1 MNVNKLAAA
10 IGSGMLLLSS
20 GTYAQSGNEP
30 SGSDKKGSA
39 EFSPLNVSAGNITPE
54 QQALEKTGATS
65 SRSTDKNLQSLDATL
80 RSMPGTYTQIDPG
93 QGAVSVNIR
102 GMSGFGRVNT
112 MVDGITQS
120 FYGTS
125 TSGTTQHGS
134 TNNQAG
140 VLIDPNFLVAVDV
153 TRGDSSGS
161 AGINAL
167 AGSANMRTIGVD
179 DVVFDGNAYGL
190 RSRFSVGSNGVGRS
204 GMIAV
209 AGKTD
214 AFTDTGSFGAMAAV
228 SGSSVYS
235 NFSNGSGMSSEE
247 FGYDKYM
254 KQNPKSQLYKMDIKP
269 NEFNS
274 FEFSARTYENRFTR
288 RDITSDDYY
297 LKYHY
302 TPFSELIDF
311 NLTASTSRGN
321 QKYRDDS
328 LYTFYNTSAQNR
340 SNALDINNTSR
351 FTLADNDLEFT
362 LGSKL
367 MRTRYDRTIH
377 SAAGNEKTNQESIE
391 NNPFAPS
398 GQQDISALYTGLKV
412 TRGIWEADLN
422 LNYTRNK
429 ITGHKPACDAR
440 VICVPQGSYDIDA
453 EESGFNPSAQLS
465 AQVTP
470 WLQPFVSYSKSMRAP
485 NIQEMFFSNSG
496 GASMN
501 PFLKPERAETWQTG
515 FNIDTKDLL
524 VDSDALRFKALV
536 YSSKIQNYIYSESYQ
551 VCSGGRKC
559 SMREVLGNNWQDMS
573 EEYSDNMY
581 IYVNSASGVTAKG
594 FELEMDYDAGFAFGR
609 LSFSQQRT
617 DQPTSIAST
626 YFGAGDITELPRKY
640 MTLDTGV
647 RFFDKALTL
656 GSIVKYTGKARRLSP
671 DFEPDEN
678 TGAIIKQDLPQI
690 PTIIDLYSTY
700 EFNRNLTLKLSVQN
714 LMNRDYSEALNKLN
728 MMPGLGDETHAA
740 NSARG
745 RTWIFAG
752 EVRF

>member
-1 MNVNKLAAA
+1 MNVIKLA
-10 IGSGMLLLSS
+10 IGSGILLLSCGAYS
-20 GTYAQSGNEP
+20 QSISEKTN
-30 SGSDKKGSA
+30 SDKKGAA
-39 EFSPLNVSAGNITPE
+39 EFSPLSVSVGKTTSE
-54 QQALEKTGATS
+54 QEALEKTGATS
-65 SRSTDKNLQSLDATL
+65 SRTTDKNLQSLDATV

-93 QGAVSVNIR
+93 QGAISVNIR

-125 TSGTTQHGS
+125 TSGTTTHGS
-134 TNNQAG
+134 TNNMAG
-140 VLIDPNFLVAVDV
+140 VLIDPNLLVAVDV

-161 AGINAL
+161 EGINAL

-179 DVVFDGNAYGL
+179 DVIFNGNTYGL
-190 RSRFSVGSNGVGRS
+190 RSRFSVGSNGLGRS
-204 GMIAV
+204 GMIALG
-209 AGKTD
+209 GKSD
-214 AFTDTGSFGAMAAV
+214 AFTDTGSIGVMAAV

-235 NFSNGSGMSSEE
+235 NFSNGSGINSKE

-254 KQNPKSQLYKMDIKP
+254 KQNPKSQLYKMDIRP
-269 NEFNS
+269 DEFNS
-274 FEFSARTYENRFTR
+274 FELSARTYENKFTR

-297 LKYHY
+297 IKYHY

-311 NLTASTSRGN
+311 NVTASTSRGN
-321 QKYRDDS
+321 QKYRDGS
-328 LYTFYNTSAQNR
+328 LYTFYKTSAQNR
-340 SNALDINNTSR
+340 SDALDINNPSR
-351 FTLADNDLEFT
+351 FTVADNDLEFM

-377 SAAGNEKTNQESIE
+377 SAAGDPKANQESIE

-412 TRGIWEADLN
+412 TRGIWEADFN
-422 LNYTRNK
+422 LNYTRNR
-429 ITGHKPACDAR
+429 ITGYKPACDSR
-440 VICVPQGSYDIDA
+440 VICVPQGSYDIDDK
-453 EESGFNPSAQLS
+453 EGGFNPSVQLS

-470 WLQPFVSYSKSMRAP
+470 WLQPFIGYSKSMRAP

-501 PFLKPERAETWQTG
+501 PFLKPERAETWQAG
-515 FNIDTKDLL
+515 FNIDTRDLL
-524 VDSDALRFKALV
+524 VEQDALRFKALA
-536 YSSKIQNYIYSESYQ
+536 YRSRIQNYIYSESYL

-559 SMREVLGNNWQDMS
+559 SLPEVIGNGWEGISD
-573 EEYSDNMY
+573 EYSDNMY
-581 IYVNSASGVTAKG
+581 IYVNSASDVIAKG

-609 LSFSQQRT
+609 LSFSQQQT

-626 YFGAGDITELPRKY
+626 HFGAGDITELPRKY

-647 RFFDKALTL
+647 RFFDNALTL
-656 GSIVKYTGKARRLSP
+656 GTIIKYTGKARRLSP
-671 DFEPDEN
+671 DFEQDEH

-690 PTIIDLYSTY
+690 PTIIDLYGTY
-700 EFNRNLTLKLSVQN
+700 EYNRNLTLKLSVQN

-728 MMPGLGDETHAA
+728 MMPGLGDETHPA

-745 RTWIFAG
+745 RTWIFG
-752 EVRF
+752 GDIRF